1 MINVGML
8 FLNQNGIKMIKIN
21 IDSSSVAQAMKTL
34 KETINSADQ
43 EKLKDIRFGAND
55 PPIKVFNDL

>member
-1 MINVGML
+1 
-8 FLNQNGIKMIKIN
+8 MIKIN